1 MFYIHLYTYIHK
13 SEGRDVNSKFWSLG
27 GATDYT
33 GFQSV
38 LKVEVTT
45 LGHGLNIVLGEG
57 RVLRPR
63 VKASCSIINSGK
75 IKHSRVKLNKMT
87 VGHGKKE
94 TSRALLFRSFSTL
107 VQSDGNPKVTC
118 HCVRF

>member
-1 MFYIHLYTYIHK
+1 M
-13 SEGRDVNSKFWSLG
+13 
-27 GATDYT
+27 
-33 GFQSV
+33 

-45 LGHGLNIVLGEG
+45 LGRGLNIVLGEG

-87 VGHGKKE
+87 VGHDKK
-94 TSRALLFRSFSTL
+94 LLELYYSQVFPHCYNLMAIPRSPVT
-107 VQSDGNPKVTC
+107 VSDFDREG
-118 HCVRF
+118 